1 MDATRVLK
9 APVVVDKSDVKVL
22 PQKLR
27 GRPIDVISDTVA
39 GLKHQT
45 ASRGDIPPAA
55 DGGRGRCPDSGAR
68 IIARMAATVNGR
80 PSLDAKARTSTIPLV
95 FFTLGDPV
103 MSEFVHT
110 FNRPAGHLQDP
121 RPLPTGSNDRESKC
135 QRQGS

>member
-9 APVVVDKSDVKVL
+9 APVVADKSDVKVL

-80 PSLDAKARTSTIPLV
+80 PSLDREGADLDNSSRL
-95 FFTLGDPV
+95 FHLGRSGDV
-103 MSEFVHT
+103 
-110 FNRPAGHLQDP
+110 
-121 RPLPTGSNDRESKC
+121 
-135 QRQGS
+135 